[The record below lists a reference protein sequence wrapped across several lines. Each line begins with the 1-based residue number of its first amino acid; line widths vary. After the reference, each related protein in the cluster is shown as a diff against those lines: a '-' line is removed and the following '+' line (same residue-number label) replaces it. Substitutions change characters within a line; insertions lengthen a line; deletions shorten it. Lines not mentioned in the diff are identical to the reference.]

1 MKGISGKLTGVL
13 TAALTA
19 VLMWLTV
26 QQLAVADEQPAQSAT
41 ESEVPV
47 EGLVE
52 LPIIDPLSD
61 TLTTNKNLDP
71 EQSIQYR
78 EHRVG
83 GRLERATIIHKNGLT
98 EVYQNNRADTIWNA
112 QENEIGEVP
121 NRRQWVIKAW

>member
-1 MKGISGKLTGVL
+1 MTGVL